1 MHPIAVPVGQDLSN
15 LTAVEIREAGLR
27 TNRLMKNWSAKYP
40 TPEFVRAMHM
50 DPMTEIIVIPGTNL
64 LISHCQGF
72 VACWDIVTELCVGR
86 LPLDPDFIV
95 NSASFEEYGKVML
108 GVLIRTE

>member
-1 MHPIAVPVGQDLSN
+1 
-15 LTAVEIREAGLR
+15 
-27 TNRLMKNWSAKYP
+27 MKNWSAKYP
-40 TPEFVRAMHM
+40 TPESVRAMHM

-72 VACWDIVTELCVGR
+72 VACWDIATELCVGR

-108 GVLIRTE
+108 RVLFRNG